1 MGHDLPGVANSFTTD
16 RPLAWFV
23 WKTMNSIS
31 RAVPE
36 VALQAIRKLIAEQG
50 FGPGDALPSQRDLA
64 VQLGVSRASLRE
76 ALSSLSALG
85 VISVQPGKGV
95 FVQASVELPQ
105 GEAVP
110 GWPFAAQA
118 SPLEIFQLR
127 YALEG
132 FAAGLAAVT
141 LTIDELDS
149 LEDNVEAMRKVL
161 KTGDFEAAA
170 RLDFEFHQR
179 ILQASGN
186 QAMVS
191 ILSASAEVFLE
202 SQKLPFIR
210 AERAMETWQEHRKI
224 LRALA
229 RRASGEPVAY
239 LVGEKEFYGRAF
251 TVTAAVLIPRPETE
265 ELVSWIWET
274 TGKRE
279 LKMLDWC
286 TGSGCI
292 ALALKNRNPL
302 ATVFA
307 YDVSPEALAIAKEN
321 ARQLS
326 LDVTLELND
335 ALEPVFREKVDLL

>member
-1 MGHDLPGVANSFTTD
+1 
-16 RPLAWFV
+16 
-23 WKTMNSIS
+23 MNSIS

-36 VALQAIRKLIAEQG
+36 VALQAIRKLITEQG

-85 VISVQPGKGV
+85 VISIQPGKGV
-95 FVQASVELPQ
+95 FVQSPVELSR
-105 GEAVP
+105 GDNAP
-110 GWPFAAQA
+110 GWSFAAQA
-118 SPLEIFQLR
+118 SPLDIFQLR

-161 KTGDFEAAA
+161 KAGDFEAAA

-179 ILQASGN
+179 ILLASGN

-210 AERAMETWQEHRKI
+210 PERAMETWQEHRRV

-229 RRASGEPVAY
+229 RRASAAAQKTMQEHVRNAALRTGIAFVTPVA
-239 LVGEKEFYGRAF
+239 
-251 TVTAAVLIPRPETE
+251 P
-265 ELVSWIWET
+265 
-274 TGKRE
+274 
-279 LKMLDWC
+279 
-286 TGSGCI
+286 
-292 ALALKNRNPL
+292 
-302 ATVFA
+302 
-307 YDVSPEALAIAKEN
+307 
-321 ARQLS
+321 
-326 LDVTLELND
+326 
-335 ALEPVFREKVDLL
+335 